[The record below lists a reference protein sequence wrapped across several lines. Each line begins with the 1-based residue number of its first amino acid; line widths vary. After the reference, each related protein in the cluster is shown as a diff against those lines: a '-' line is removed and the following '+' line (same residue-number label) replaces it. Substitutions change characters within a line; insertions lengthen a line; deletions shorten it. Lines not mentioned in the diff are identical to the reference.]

1 MPAMK
6 TLLLALFLLACSVS
20 PTRADDFGDRSKTV
34 TTALET
40 HLKKKAADIT
50 AADLATVTEL
60 KLPHIHLPEFKEND
74 FAGLPKLKK
83 LHFYSL
89 FHKKGGGN
97 EVAAFTEK
105 VFAKLP
111 DLEELVIE
119 SDQLGNLP
127 DDAFAGLKALKV
139 LELNNVRFAR
149 LPKSL
154 LTLPKI
160 ETLYYDGNG
169 LSKEDY
175 ETLKKEYGDKLKP
188 KREKK

>member
-1 MPAMK
+1 MK
-6 TLLLALFLLACSVS
+6 TLLLALFALACSAS
-20 PTRADDFGDRSKTV
+20 PARAEDFGDRTKTV

-40 HLKKKAADIT
+40 QLKKKSADIT

-60 KLPHIHLPEFKEND
+60 KLPHIHIPCFKEGD
-74 FAGLPKLKK
+74 FAGLTKMKK

-89 FHKKGGGN
+89 FHKGDESDK
-97 EVAAFTEK
+97 VAAFNGK

-111 DLEELVIE
+111 DLEELIITW
-119 SDQLGNLP
+119 DQLGNLP
-127 DDAFAGLKALKV
+127 DDVFAGLKSLKV
-139 LELNNVRFAR
+139 LEMTGVSMTR

-160 ETLYYDGNG
+160 ETIYYNGNG

-175 ETLKKEYGDKLKP
+175 EALKKEYGDKLKP